1 MITIYT
7 DGASRGNPGQ
17 AAWAY
22 IITLG
27 NGQVLA
33 HASGTLGIATNNDAE
48 YCAIIKAMEYAHSK
62 GFTEVRVLSDS
73 EIVIRQ
79 LTGMYRCKE
88 PRLQS
93 KKAIIESYTRKI
105 STQFGNVS
113 RDHPSI
119 RECDRY
125 CNKALD
131 EEARSEFKT
140 GNNRNVCEIRNSS

>member
-7 DGASRGNPGQ
+7 DGASRGNPGR

-22 IITLG
+22 IIALG
-27 NGQVLA
+27 NNQVLH

-48 YCAIIKAMEYAHSK
+48 YCAIIKAMEYASSK

-93 KKAIIESYTRKI
+93 KKAIVESYTRKI
-105 STQFGNVS
+105 PTQFGNVS
-113 RDHPSI
+113 RDHPMI
-119 RECDRY
+119 RDCDRY

-131 EEARSEFKT
+131 EEAKGEIS
-140 GNNRNVCEIRNSS
+140 NNRDVCEVRNCS